1 MINVL
6 IFGGSGKIGLEIENR
21 KNIFFRKT
29 YFKNTLKN
37 GIKFDI
43 LNDQIENIEHVRSY
57 DCFIIMSAIS
67 EPEQCFLNEKLSK
80 QINVIKT
87 KELISH
93 LKKYEK
99 KIIFF
104 STEYIYDGL
113 TGNYNEDSD
122 PNPVNLYGSQ
132 KLEVENYIKRN
143 IQNHCILRIAKTY
156 SSKVG
161 NSSLVSNWYNQVL
174 IQNIK
179 TLKIASDQFFSP
191 LFANDIEKVLEQI
204 INKNFIGTI
213 NLGGPD
219 KLSRMDYFKIFISK
233 IKKKDI
239 RIRKVKLSNF
249 TKNEKLPLVTTFN
262 TSKLKNFINFKM
274 TNFENGVKKFLEN
287 VN

>member
-1 MINVL
+1 M
-6 IFGGSGKIGLEIENR
+6 
-21 KNIFFRKT
+21 
-29 YFKNTLKN
+29 
-37 GIKFDI
+37 
-43 LNDQIENIEHVRSY
+43 
-57 DCFIIMSAIS
+57 
-67 EPEQCFLNEKLSK
+67 
-80 QINVIKT
+80 
-87 KELISH
+87 
-93 LKKYEK
+93 
-99 KIIFF
+99 
-104 STEYIYDGL
+104 

-156 SSKVG
+156 SSKIG

-174 IQNIK
+174 IQNLK

-191 LFANDIEKVLEQI
+191 LLANDIEKVLEQI

-239 RIRKVKLSNF
+239 HIRKVKLSNF